1 MSIVIA
7 SDEPS
12 KVGVVELDVKENEPE
27 NIEEIVVKLV
37 LENGTT
43 VEKKIENPTD
53 KKIDLLKPFDDV
65 ELPVKVQKIVVI
77 IKKKYVLKFLKEM

>member
-1 MSIVIA
+1 M
-7 SDEPS
+7 
-12 KVGVVELDVKENEPE
+12 DVKDNEPE

-65 ELPVKVQKIVVI
+65 VVPVRVQKIVVI
-77 IKKKYVLKFLKEM
+77 IKTKHLLNFGQNANVKKDCEKFIICMFIK

>member
-1 MSIVIA
+1 MNDTLNEIANSA

-12 KVGVVELDVKENEPE
+12 KVGVVELDVKDNEPE
-27 NIEEIVVKLV
+27 NIEEVVVKLV

-43 VEKKIENPTD
+43 VEKKIEKPTD

-65 ELPVKVQKIVVI
+65 ELPVKVAKIVVV
-77 IKKKYVLKFLKEM
+77 IKKK